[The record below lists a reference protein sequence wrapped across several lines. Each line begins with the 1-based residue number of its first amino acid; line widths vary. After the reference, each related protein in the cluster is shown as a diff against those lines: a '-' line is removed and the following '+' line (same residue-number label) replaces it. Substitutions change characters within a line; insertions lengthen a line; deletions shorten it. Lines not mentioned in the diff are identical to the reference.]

1 MGGHVTEMV
10 VGRPRL
16 VVLSALAFAA
26 SGVGVFALVHD
37 SVASIDSWDVLETLV
52 GWTFVGSGLYA
63 WHRRPANRVGPLM
76 VAAGVVWLVGR
87 ALRQI
92 NLSIAFTG
100 GLWIGDLWGVGFI
113 WVLLAFPDGRLSSR
127 FDRIV
132 PAVVLVVVGPLEL
145 AWLLFWNPADG
156 PGNALLAWDNDRV
169 AGGLD
174 TSQRLIVAG
183 ATILLAAV
191 LSRRWLAASRPLRR
205 ALLPV
210 LAGAASLLLGA
221 ALNVLDKL
229 GVSAPA
235 VRWLL
240 LLAFAAVP
248 VAVMGEVLRA
258 RLARAGVGELVLDL
272 RTDPTPIDLRRSMA
286 RALGDPS
293 LEVAYWLPKHAYYA
307 DADGRAV
314 DLSAGVRGRS
324 TTIIDR
330 NGVPIAA
337 LLHDSSLDDE
347 PELLDGVAAAAGF
360 ALENG
365 QLQADLRVRLEDLRG
380 LQARALQAGETER
393 KRLERNLHDGT
404 QQRLIALSMELTL
417 LERRIGTDPDV
428 TARLEHA
435 RNELST
441 SLAELRNVAR
451 GLHPTLLTL
460 EGLPAAL
467 RSIAEVCAI
476 PVHLIVDVPDRL
488 PEPVEAA
495 AYYVVSESLANIGK
509 HAAAS
514 EVWVDVRRLGAALVV
529 EINDDGVGAADPG
542 KGSGLRGLL
551 DRVAALGG
559 ELLVTDRRAGGTRIH
574 AEIPCS

>member
-63 WHRRPANRVGPLM
+63 WHRRPANRGPLM

-314 DLSAGVRGRS
+314 DVSAGVRGRS

>member
-314 DLSAGVRGRS
+314 DVSAGVRGRS